1 MTAYETFKLS
11 ELRLDEKNYRTGEVG
26 GQREAILAIIADQKY
41 KLVNLAK
48 DILEQEGI
56 SPGEP
61 IWVSRASGSGYTV
74 IEGNRRVSALKLME
88 TPTLADGTL
97 VEKDFREL
105 AKKFALKPIRELNA
119 VVFPTYESAE
129 GWRRRRHLSTGSGVG
144 LERWSVMAKGRADRD
159 HGLKTR
165 RSLAVFTYLADGSDD
180 WNAIADA
187 LDDRW
192 TTVERVLNAGPMK
205 SVLGI
210 DIDQK
215 TGDVA
220 FENGNE
226 TAGRK
231 LLRAILAAMAST
243 SFRFEEVEKKED
255 REEYL
260 RKFSGM
266 SVKAVPIAPGPP
278 SVSPAPTPAPAP
290 TPKGQPQPSPAP
302 RPRPEP
308 IRKTLAPKTGKR
320 VFHVKGQRLNQVYT
334 ECRNITMDNHENA
347 AALLLRVFIELST
360 EAFLTEKSVP
370 IPSALGKKGAKL
382 WDDMGISLT
391 AKVQIA
397 LDQIDPTKQ
406 DKAFQQVRLALDPQ
420 SRSIMSIHTLHG
432 YFHNRRLS
440 PQASDVMS
448 AWDAWEHYLRELHS
462 AR

>member
-1 MTAYETFKLS
+1 MTVYETFKLS
-11 ELRLDEKNYRTGEVG
+11 ELKLDEKNYRTGEVG

-48 DILEQEGI
+48 DILELGGI

-61 IWVSRASGSGYTV
+61 IWVSRAHDSGYTV

-97 VEKDFREL
+97 VEKEFRLL
-105 AKKFALKPIRELNA
+105 AKQFALKPIRELGA

-129 GWRRRRHLSTGSGVG
+129 SWRRRRHLSTGSGVG

-205 SVLGI
+205 SILGI

-215 TGDVA
+215 TGGVT

-226 TAGRK
+226 AAGRK
-231 LLRAILAAMAST
+231 LLKAILAAMAST
-243 SFRFEEVEKKED
+243 AFKFEDVENKDD
-255 REEYL
+255 REAYL
-260 RKFSGM
+260 GKFIGM
-266 SVKAVPIAPGPP
+266 SVKSVAPP
-278 SVSPAPTPAPAP
+278 SGAPKSPLTPAPTP
-290 TPKGQPQPSPAP
+290 QPSPSPSPSPPA
-302 RPRPEP
+302 RPKPEP
-308 IRKTLAPKTGKR
+308 ARKTLAPKSGSR
-320 VFHVKGQRLNQVYT
+320 VFHVKGARLNQIYA
-334 ECRNITMDNHENA
+334 ECRNVTMDNHENA
-347 AALLLRVFIELST
+347 AALLLRVFIELSS
-360 EAFLTEKSVP
+360 EAFLTEKAVQ
-370 IPSALGKKGAKL
+370 IPSALGKKGAKQ
-382 WDDMGISLT
+382 WDDMGVSLT

-397 LDQIDPTKQ
+397 LDHVDPTKQ
-406 DKAFQQVRLALDPQ
+406 DKAYQQVRLALDQQ
-420 SRSIMSIHTLHG
+420 SRSIMSVHTLHG

-440 PQASDVMS
+440 PQASDVMT
-448 AWDAWEHYLRELHS
+448 AWDAWEPFLRELHG